1 MKSFSLRAVR
11 IRQQILVGVLLIVTS
26 ATFVSAWP
34 IRDHELVVRLASL
47 SDEHPVEMYDESPFC
62 TVLPDCFRISH
73 KLIVGLADAVISPIA
88 NSLSK
93 FVESTVTDSPTWATN
108 IAQNIGPYAV
118 LRILFLGGM
127 ISLLYQ
133 YLRKWW
139 LVGVFGNLF
148 LIWLSGAPVRALT
161 ALYLWILDNLGI
173 GEFYHDLLTW
183 HISRNSTIF
192 LLEYD
197 LLALLASLA
206 IPLILAKRILHKH
219 IAIHLVA
226 GLVLAITF
234 ENLAVVYIVS
244 LVVGEWILYRR
255 IPFRDAIAVAVGWA
269 IPIVS
274 IVVYVRISNSTV
286 FPIVCP
292 DDGGACLSI
301 PELGRSMNSAF
312 RPLIYRLVV
321 GFLIVP
327 FLIGFAIGTLLKLCN
342 VTLTWGRELRVYM
355 TGAIIGLLL
364 TYFVGYFGSALPT
377 EFGRQTLS
385 AQILLILSG
394 AAIAQTMKSRG
405 VLGQFD
411 SQVH

>member
-1 MKSFSLRAVR
+1 MR
-11 IRQQILVGVLLIVTS
+11 IHQKLLVGVLLIVTS

-34 IRDHELVVRLASL
+34 IRDHEFVIRLASL
-47 SDEHPVEMYDESPFC
+47 SDELPVEMYDESPLC

-88 NSLSK
+88 NSLNR

-108 IAQNIGPYAV
+108 IAQNIGPYAT

-139 LVGVFGNLF
+139 LVAVIGNVL
-148 LIWLSGAPVRALT
+148 LIWWSGAPVRMLT
-161 ALYLWILDNLGI
+161 ALYLWTLDNLGI
-173 GEFYHDLLTW
+173 AEFHHDLLTW

-197 LLALLASLA
+197 FLALLASLA
-206 IPLILAKRILHKH
+206 IPLVLARRILQRH
-219 IAIHLVA
+219 IALHLVV
-226 GLVLAITF
+226 GMVLAITF

-244 LVVGEWILYRR
+244 LAVGEWILHRR

-274 IVVYVRISNSTV
+274 IVVYVRISKSTV
-286 FPIVCP
+286 FPVVCP

-301 PELGRSMNSAF
+301 PELGRSMNRAF

-321 GFLIVP
+321 AFLLLP
-327 FLIGFAIGTLLKLCN
+327 FVIGLILGILLKLCN
-342 VTLTWGRELRVYM
+342 VTLTWGRELKVYM

-394 AAIAQTMKSRG
+394 AAIAPTMKSRG
-405 VLGQFD
+405 VLVN
-411 SQVH
+411 SIRKCISRT

>member
-1 MKSFSLRAVR
+1 
-11 IRQQILVGVLLIVTS
+11 
-26 ATFVSAWP
+26 
-34 IRDHELVVRLASL
+34 
-47 SDEHPVEMYDESPFC
+47 MYDENPIC

-73 KLIVGLADAVISPIA
+73 KLIVGLADAIISPIA
-88 NSLSK
+88 NSLNK
-93 FVESTVTDSPTWATN
+93 LIESTVTDSPTWAMR
-108 IAQNIGPYAV
+108 IAQNVGPYVV
-118 LRILFLGGM
+118 LRMLFLAGV

-133 YLRKWW
+133 YLRRWW
-139 LVGVFGNLF
+139 LVAVIGNLL
-148 LIWLSGAPVRALT
+148 LIWWSGAPVRMFT
-161 ALYLWILDNLGI
+161 AFYLWTLDNLGI
-173 GEFYHDLLTW
+173 AEFHHDLLTW

-197 LLALLASLA
+197 FLALLVSLA
-206 IPLILAKRILHKH
+206 IPLVLARRILQKH
-219 IAIHLVA
+219 IALHLVA

-286 FPIVCP
+286 FPVVCP

-327 FLIGFAIGTLLKLCN
+327 FLIGFAIGVLLKLCN
-342 VTLTWGRELRVYM
+342 VTLTWGRGLRVYM

-385 AQILLILSG
+385 AQILLILYG
-394 AAIAQTMKSRG
+394 ACIGQAMSDSKNQAKSAIRR
-405 VLGQFD
+405 
-411 SQVH
+411 